1 MIMHWSPQWLLKCF
15 DLTEQTVTNAK
26 TGRQAA
32 AHKFEKRD
40 IFHINDFIGF
50 VIANNYLYAHLISF

>member
-1 MIMHWSPQWLLKCF
+1 MHWSPQWLLKCF

-40 IFHINDFIGF
+40 IFHINDL
-50 VIANNYLYAHLISF
+50 VL